1 MATQI
6 KMFEPLT
13 HKDMKELGAGKRR
26 VLALMFDH
34 QWHSAAEI
42 RDVAQGSEGLR
53 RLRELKSHYTI
64 EKRRIASE
72 KRHYEYR
79 LVSEKFPWEIDNG

>member
-1 MATQI
+1 MATQL

-13 HKDMKELGAGKRR
+13 HKDMRELGAGKRR

-34 QWHSAAEI
+34 RWHSAAEI

-53 RLRELKSHYTI
+53 RLRELKSSYTI

-79 LVSEKFPWEIDNG
+79 LVSEKFPWELDHE